1 MIAAIVEGVMQAI
14 EEGDHKTTLATM
26 CQQRS
31 RQKQHKGKQIYCIQE
46 NSLFWKKRALGDVQT
61 HETLFS
67 KLAVYELC
75 YIYLGNSAGK
85 GTTRYK
91 TRQDKPQTTLL
102 WHSSYTPLSHCFPAL
117 FVHPLTLTLNCALIL
132 CVKLTCTLT
141 VHCQW
146 IQWCSQ
152 VQLLR

>member
-14 EEGDHKTTLATM
+14 EEGDHKTSLATM

-75 YIYLGNSAGK
+75 YIYTWATLQVRVQHDTK
-85 GTTRYK
+85 
-91 TRQDKPQTTLL
+91 QDKTNLKQLFYDTVAILHSAIAFLL
-102 WHSSYTPLSHCFPAL
+102 CSC
-117 FVHPLTLTLNCALIL
+117 IL
-132 CVKLTCTLT
+132 
-141 VHCQW
+141 
-146 IQWCSQ
+146 
-152 VQLLR
+152 